1 MRYIV
6 DIMEKTIRKEWR
18 DFFVRNVKT
27 YNEKVKQL
35 IKEGETEFNGEP
47 LELFP
52 YIVLVIDELHNL
64 MVVASKEVGR
74 FNFAFSWNE

>member
-1 MRYIV
+1 
-6 DIMEKTIRKEWR
+6 MEKRYER
-18 DFFVRNVKT
+18 MERFFVRNVKT

-52 YIVLVIDELHNL
+52 YIVLVINETSQFDGCRFKR
-64 MVVASKEVGR
+64 SGR
-74 FNFAFSWNE
+74 FNFAFGGNK